1 MSNAV
6 TQPCFK
12 KSSFV
17 GDRLLVISAV
27 VFPLIGLGLFFCYP
41 LFLVAAKSLQLADGT
56 YGIANYLNVLNSPG
70 IIQAIYNSI
79 TLSVC
84 TTVLCL
90 FLGFAVAFALQRSG
104 IGGKRYVKGALSL
117 PLLAPSLVQALG
129 LLFLLGRNGLVHKW
143 TGWDVEIYGFWG
155 LLIANVLYGLPQAI
169 LIIEAAL
176 RQSDARYYEAAEIFG
191 ASRWRQFFDITLP
204 NAKFGLLS
212 AGFVVF
218 SVTITDF
225 GNAAVI
231 GGNYK
236 VLATEIY
243 SQVVGQM
250 NFGMGAVIG
259 IVLLLPTFVAV
270 YIERVASQK
279 QFGGSSESAIPV
291 SMEFYAKRDVPLGIF
306 VHTIGSIAVLVIM
319 TVIMA
324 SFIKLWPY
332 NMSLTLANYN
342 ITISGGYTP
351 LWTSLIVSV
360 EAAVLGVIFLFALA
374 FSMKKIPPKLA
385 KLVYLLAVLPVGVP
399 GLVLGISYVLAFN
412 VGDNI
417 VGMLYGSSFLIALCN
432 FYHYHSQGFLTMVT
446 GVRAVP
452 ASLEETVTSFGGG
465 NLRILR
471 DAVLPFMG
479 PTIISV
485 FFFIFMRSMVTLSAV
500 IFLISSKVSVAAVSV
515 MRLDEAGFTSQA
527 AAFSTCI
534 MITVI
539 LAMGLM
545 NVLITLYSKYA
556 SKQELDNE
564 QDTLEKRGFVRM
576 VDRTY
581 CWTITSS
588 LK

>member
-1 MSNAV
+1 MSSA
-6 TQPCFK
+6 TAQATLK
-12 KSSFV
+12 KS
-17 GDRLLVISAV
+17 RLLGDTLLVTSSV
-27 VFPLIGLGLFFCYP
+27 VFPLIGLCIFFCYP
-41 LFLVAAKSLQLADGT
+41 LFLVAGKSLQLADGT
-56 YGIANYLNVLNSPG
+56 YGIANYINVLTSPG
-70 IIQAIYNSI
+70 IVKAVGNSMI
-79 TLSVC
+79 LSVS
-84 TTVLCL
+84 TTAFCL
-90 FLGFAVAFALQRSG
+90 VLGFAVAFALQRSG
-104 IGGKRYVKGALSL
+104 IGGKRYLRGALSL

-143 TGWDVEIYGFWG
+143 TGWDIEIYGFWG
-155 LLIANVLYGLPQAI
+155 LLIANILYALPQAI

-176 RQSDARYYEAAEIFG
+176 RQSDARYYEAAEILG
-191 ASRWRQFFDITLP
+191 ASKWRQFLDITLP
-204 NAKFGLLS
+204 NAKFGILS

-218 SVTITDF
+218 TVTITDF

-231 GGNYK
+231 GGNFK

-259 IVLLLPTFVAV
+259 ILLLLPTLIAV

-291 SMEFYAKRDVPLGIF
+291 STGFYAKRDVPLGIF
-306 VHTIGSIAVLVIM
+306 VHTIGSIAVIVVI

-332 NMSLTLANYN
+332 RMTFTLANYN
-342 ITISGGYTP
+342 ITLSGGYAP
-351 LWTSLIVSV
+351 LWTSLLVSV
-360 EAAVLGVIFLFALA
+360 EAAVLGVIFLFFLA
-374 FSMKKIPPKLA
+374 FSIKRISPKIA
-385 KLVYLLAVLPVGVP
+385 KIVYLLAVLPVGVP

-412 VGDNI
+412 VSDNMLG
-417 VGMLYGSSFLIALCN
+417 VLYGSSFLIALCN

-452 ASLEETVTSFGGG
+452 PSLEETVSCFGGG
-465 NLRILR
+465 NFRILR

-545 NVLITLYSKYA
+545 NLLIHLYSK
-556 SKQELDNE
+556 SGSRKEEIKNN
-564 QDTLEKRGFVRM
+564 QDGSQKRGFARM
-576 VDRTY
+576 IDRNY
-581 CWTITSS
+581 CWTST
-588 LK
+588 

>member
-1 MSNAV
+1 MRRAV
-6 TQPCFK
+6 PNPWLKTGQ
-12 KSSFV
+12 V
-17 GDRLLVISAV
+17 AGDRLLVTAAV
-27 VFPLIGLGLFFCYP
+27 VFPLIGLCIFFCYP
-41 LFLVAAKSLQLADGT
+41 LILVAGKSVQLADGS
-56 YGIANYLNVLNSPG
+56 YGIANYINVLKSPG
-70 IIQAIYNSI
+70 IVQAICNSLV
-79 TLSVC
+79 LSLC
-84 TTVLCL
+84 TTAFCL
-90 FLGFAVAFALQRSG
+90 LFGFAVAFALQRSG
-104 IGGKRYVKGALSL
+104 IGGKRYLKGALSL

-143 TGWDVEIYGFWG
+143 TGWDIEIYGFWG
-155 LLIANVLYGLPQAI
+155 LLIANILYGLPQAI

-176 RQSDARYYEAAEIFG
+176 RQSDARYYEAAEILG

-218 SVTITDF
+218 TVTITDF

-231 GGNYK
+231 GGNYR

-259 IVLLLPTFVAV
+259 IFLLLPTLVAV
-270 YIERVASQK
+270 YIESVASRK
-279 QFGGSSESAIPV
+279 QFGGSSASAIPV
-291 SMEFYAKRDVPLGIF
+291 SAVYYAKRDLPLGLF
-306 VHTIGSIAVLVIM
+306 VHTIGSLAVLVVI
-319 TVIMA
+319 TVIAA

-332 NMSLTLANYN
+332 RMSFTLANYN
-342 ITISGGYTP
+342 ITLSGGYTP
-351 LWTSLIVSV
+351 LWTSLLVSV
-360 EAAVLGVIFLFALA
+360 EAAALGVIFLFALA
-374 FSMKKIPPKLA
+374 FSMKRIPQKLA

-399 GLVLGISYVLAFN
+399 GLVLGISYVLAYN
-412 VGDNI
+412 VSDNML
-417 VGMLYGSSFLIALCN
+417 GMLYGSSFLIALCN

-452 ASLEETVTSFGGG
+452 ASLEEVVSCFGGG

-479 PTIISV
+479 PTVISV
-485 FFFIFMRSMVTLSAV
+485 FFFLFMRSMVTLSAV
-500 IFLISSKVSVAAVSV
+500 IFLISSKVSVASVSV

-545 NVLITLYSKYA
+545 NALFYLYSKSA
-556 SKQELDNE
+556 SRKELSSV
-564 QDTLEKRGFVRM
+564 QQPYQVGRFARLI
-576 VDRTY
+576 DRST
-581 CWTITSS
+581 CWTTS
-588 LK
+588 